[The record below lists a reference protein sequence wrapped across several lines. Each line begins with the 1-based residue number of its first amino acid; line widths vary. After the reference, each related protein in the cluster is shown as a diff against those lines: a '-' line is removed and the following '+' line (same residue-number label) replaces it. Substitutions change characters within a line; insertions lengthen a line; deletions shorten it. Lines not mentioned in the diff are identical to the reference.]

1 MKISLRFEGLD
12 RLVDAVRVA
21 PGAVHEVL
29 DVSVLEAGEIIAS
42 RARLEHNFRT
52 KSGMLERSVS
62 VQQTG
67 PAQAV
72 VFLDRN
78 VAPYAAMVHEGTRA
92 QEDFVPTRRKAL
104 RWSSRGTFFFARRVS
119 HPGTKPDQFLYKAAD
134 KERGAVQARIQAGID
149 SAIQEAGLK

>member
-1 MKISLRFEGLD
+1 MQPSLRFEGLD

-21 PGAVHEVL
+21 PGAVREVL
-29 DVSVLEAGEIIAS
+29 DVSVLEAGGLIAS
-42 RARLEHNFRT
+42 RAQLEHNFRT

-92 QEDFVPTRRKAL
+92 HIIAPTRRKAL
-104 RWSSRGTFFFARRVS
+104 RWSSRGAFFFARRVS

>member
-1 MKISLRFEGLD
+1 MQPSLRFEGLD

-29 DVSVLEAGEIIAS
+29 DVSVLEAGELIAS
-42 RARLEHNFRT
+42 RAQLEHNFRT
-52 KSGMLERSVS
+52 KSGMLERAVT

-92 QEDFVPTRRKAL
+92 HIITPNRRKAL
-104 RWSSRGTFFFARRVS
+104 RWTSRGAFFFARRAS

-134 KERGAVQARIQAGID
+134 KERDAVKARIQTGIN
-149 SAIQEAGLK
+149 SAIQEAGLA